1 MTKSEVEEQR
11 LGERV
16 VMPANLDCSFKS
28 WWRSVEPT
36 DEVKSEHHTID
47 TVMQP
52 MYLTQ
57 LRRQPTRSF

>member
-36 DEVKSEHHTID
+36 DEV
-47 TVMQP
+47 
-52 MYLTQ
+52 
-57 LRRQPTRSF
+57 